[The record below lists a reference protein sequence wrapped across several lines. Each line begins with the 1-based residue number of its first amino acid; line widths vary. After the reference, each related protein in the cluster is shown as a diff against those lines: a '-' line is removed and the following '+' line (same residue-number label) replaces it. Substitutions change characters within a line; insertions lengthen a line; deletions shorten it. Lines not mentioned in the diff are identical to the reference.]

1 METEQRMRLVDR
13 SQEMVS
19 LAITFDSFIVTNNYN
34 DSSISNMSTQFAN
47 TCY

>member
-19 LAITFDSFIVTNNYN
+19 LAITFDSFIVTNN